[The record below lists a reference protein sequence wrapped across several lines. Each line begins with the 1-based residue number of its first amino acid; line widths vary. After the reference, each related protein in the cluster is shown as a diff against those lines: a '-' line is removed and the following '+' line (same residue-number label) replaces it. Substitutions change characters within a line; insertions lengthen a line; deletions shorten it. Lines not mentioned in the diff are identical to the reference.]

1 VKKFFTWPMSLALI
15 LALLACMG
23 AAAFFLTTS
32 SNVRDF
38 LKPSD
43 TTLVNTGRNV
53 YEMACANCHGSKLQ
67 GQPNWRV
74 RDAAGY
80 LPAPPHDPSGHT
92 WHHPSKQLFN
102 MVKFGLQH
110 YAGPDYKTNMPKFER
125 SLSDEQIIAVL
136 SFIKSTWPEE
146 IRAKHDEINRKA
158 ID

>member
-1 VKKFFTWPMSLALI
+1 MSLAQI
-15 LALLACMG
+15 SALLVCMG

-32 SNVRDF
+32 SNGRDF

-43 TTLVNTGRNV
+43 TTLVNAGRNV

-74 RDAAGY
+74 RDTTGY

-110 YAGPDYKTNMPKFER
+110 YAGPDYKTTMPKFER

-146 IRAKHDEINRKA
+146 IRAKHDEIDMKA
-158 ID
+158 VD

>member
-1 VKKFFTWPMSLALI
+1 MKKLFTWPISLASI
-15 LALLACMG
+15 SALLACMG
-23 AAAFFLTTS
+23 VAAFFLTTS
-32 SNVRDF
+32 SNGRDF

-74 RDAAGY
+74 RDARGY

-110 YAGPDYKTNMPKFER
+110 YAGPDYKTTMPKFER

-146 IRAKHDEINRKA
+146 IRAKHNEIDMKA
-158 ID
+158 VD